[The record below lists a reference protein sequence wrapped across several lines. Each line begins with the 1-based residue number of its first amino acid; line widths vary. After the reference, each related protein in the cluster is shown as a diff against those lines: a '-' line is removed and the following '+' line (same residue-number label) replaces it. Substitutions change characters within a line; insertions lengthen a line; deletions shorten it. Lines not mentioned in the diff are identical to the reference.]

1 MKIKLNTLVYLCTL
15 LLFMI
20 TASGIGSAAELQ
32 VDFVSQFNENTN
44 NDTVITNAL
53 VGEDFT
59 SHYGGSVFCV
69 AVSGNY
75 AYLGQGQDLVIVDIT
90 NAANPSQVGRLTTTA
105 VINDIAVSGN
115 YAYLADGN
123 SGLVVV
129 DISNRAAPAIRG
141 TYAYGS
147 GAAYDVAVSGS
158 NAYVAYGISG
168 LIVVDITKPTALTF
182 KGRLDTTNAQS
193 VVLSGNYAYIADDTS
208 GLVVM
213 DVTTPSSP
221 KLAGSYDTVKA
232 TGVAVS
238 GSYAYIADETNG
250 LVIVNIKTPT
260 APTYTGRFDT
270 PGKALSVVVSGSYAY
285 VADDASGLA
294 IVNIA
299 NPASPV
305 RVATYTA
312 TEGVAYDVFV
322 AGNYAYTAYGRSG
335 LAIVNIS
342 TPSAPTRAGVYD
354 VAGYASG
361 VAISGNYAY
370 LAYGYMGLTVVD
382 ISNPASPKRA
392 GSYITQGYAR
402 DLAVSGNYAYIADDT
417 YGLVIVDVTNK
428 ASPTL
433 KGSYNTAGRSWGVT
447 ISGNY
452 AYVADGAGGLVI
464 VDITNPAVPT
474 LKGSYDTAGNAE
486 NVAIVGNYAYVADG
500 DNGLVVIDIT
510 NPAAPTLRGSYNT
523 VGHAYGVMVSGNY
536 ASVADGT
543 NGIVIIN
550 ISNPAKPTLVS
561 SYDTTFAQNVVKSGN
576 YAYIAD
582 DTSGLVIL
590 DVTNVATPTLAGSYN
605 TAGHGYSVAVS
616 GNYVY
621 VADFDNGLV
630 ILHVENASST
640 DNPPVANAGSDQST
654 TIGSAV
660 NFDASSST
668 DDKGIATYSWDFD
681 ASNGITSEATGKT
694 ATKTYTVAGNYI
706 VTLTVTDTS
715 GQKATDT
722 LNVAVTSSSSTG
734 NTVSYTPT
742 YDNRLRELSPT
753 SVLSTTT
760 YVDVGKSTSTCRDLI
775 LFDLNGYKTT
785 DTISKA
791 TLSLYW
797 YYPASK
803 TRTSETVVEVYR
815 PAEWD
820 PKYVTWNSRTSG
832 VSWSNA
838 GGNWYD
844 KNGATQGS
852 APYASLAFAGSKVP
866 DNKYYDFDVT
876 DLVKEYVSGKYKNT
890 GFFLKAS
897 TESGNYIA
905 FYSSEYSNAAMR
917 PKLTITSTSGG
928 STSTDNAPV
937 ANAGADKTA
946 TTGSVVTFDGSASTD
961 DKGIASYSWDFDVS
975 NGITSEATGVTATH
989 TYTSPGTY
997 TATLTVTD
1005 TSGKKATDTLKVV
1018 VSSSVDTSPVS
1029 NAGADKTATTGSAV
1043 TFSGS
1048 ASTDDKGI
1056 ASYSWDFDVSNG
1068 IASEASGVT
1077 ATHTYASSGTYTVTL
1092 TVTDT
1097 AGQKS
1102 TDTLKVIVSGS
1113 ATAVTYSP
1121 VYDNRLR
1128 ELSPTSV
1135 LSTTTYLDVGKSTS
1149 ICRDVMLFDL
1159 SSYKTTDTISKA
1171 TLSLYWY
1178 YPAGATRTSSTIVEV
1193 YRPVA
1198 WDPKSVSWNNRA
1210 SGTPWTN
1217 KGGNWYDKN
1226 GTSQGSTPYASVTFS
1241 GSTVPGNK
1249 YYDFDVT
1256 QLVRE
1261 YISGKYTN
1269 TGFFLKARTESG
1281 NYIAFYSSEY
1291 SNAAMRPKLTIT
1303 R

>member
-1 MKIKLNTLVYLCTL
+1 MKIKLNTLVHLCTL

-53 VGEDFT
+53 EGEDFT

-90 NAANPSQVGRLTTTA
+90 NVANPSQVGRVTTTA

-129 DISNRAAPAIRG
+129 DILNRAAPAIRG
-141 TYAYGS
+141 TYAYSS

-158 NAYVAYGISG
+158 NAYVAYGTSG

-213 DVTTPSSP
+213 DVTTPASP

-238 GSYAYIADETNG
+238 GSYAYISDDTNG
-250 LVIVNIKTPT
+250 LVIVNIKNPA
-260 APTYTGRFDT
+260 APTYTGRADT
-270 PGKALSVVVSGSYAY
+270 PGKALSVVLSGSYAY

-294 IVNIA
+294 IMNIA

-305 RVATYTA
+305 SAATYTA

-342 TPSAPTRAGVYD
+342 TPSAPARAGVYD
-354 VAGYASG
+354 VSGYASG

-370 LAYGYMGLTVVD
+370 LAYGYMGLTIVD

-428 ASPTL
+428 ASPAL
-433 KGSYNTAGRSWGVT
+433 KGSYNTAGRAWGVT

-486 NVAIVGNYAYVADG
+486 NVAIAGNYAYVADG

-523 VGHAYGVMVSGNY
+523 AGQAYGIVVSGNY
-536 ASVADGT
+536 AYVADGN
-543 NGIVIIN
+543 NGLVIIN
-550 ISNPAKPTLVS
+550 ISDPAKPTLVS
-561 SYDTTFAQNVVKSGN
+561 SYVTKFAQNVVKSGN
-576 YAYIAD
+576 YVYIAD
-582 DTSGLVIL
+582 DTSGLVLL
-590 DVTNVATPTLAGSYN
+590 DVSNVATPTLAGGYN

-621 VADFDNGLV
+621 VADFENGLV
-630 ILHVENASST
+630 ILHVENTSST
-640 DNPPVANAGSDQST
+640 DNPPVANAGPDQST

-660 NFDASSST
+660 NFDASLST
-668 DDKGIATYSWDFD
+668 DDKGIAMYSWDFD

-694 ATKTYTVAGNYI
+694 AIKTYTVAGNYI
-706 VTLTVTDTS
+706 VTLTVTDS
-715 GQKATDT
+715 NGQKATDT
-722 LNVAVTSSSSTG
+722 VNVVATSSTG

-775 LFDLNGYKTT
+775 LFDLSGYKTT

-791 TLSLYW
+791 TLSLHW
-797 YYPASK
+797 YYPASA
-803 TRTSETVVEVYR
+803 TRTSDTIVEVYR
-815 PAEWD
+815 PVEWD
-820 PKYVTWNSRTSG
+820 PKYVTWNSRMSG

-844 KNGATQGS
+844 KNGASQGS
-852 APYASLAFAGSKVP
+852 APYASLTFAGSKVP
-866 DNKYYDFDVT
+866 DNKYYEFDVT
-876 DLVKEYVSGKYKNT
+876 QLVQEYVSGKYTNT
-890 GFFLKAS
+890 GFFIKAKS
-897 TESGNYIA
+897 ESGNYIA
-905 FYSSEYSNAAMR
+905 FYSSEYSNTAVR
-917 PKLTITSTSGG
+917 PKLTITSASG
-928 STSTDNAPV
+928 STSTDTAPPV

-975 NGITSEATGVTATH
+975 NGITSEA
-989 TYTSPGTY
+989 
-997 TATLTVTD
+997 
-1005 TSGKKATDTLKVV
+1005 
-1018 VSSSVDTSPVS
+1018 
-1029 NAGADKTATTGSAV
+1029 
-1043 TFSGS
+1043 
-1048 ASTDDKGI
+1048 
-1056 ASYSWDFDVSNG
+1056 
-1068 IASEASGVT
+1068 SGVT
-1077 ATHTYASSGTYTVTL
+1077 ATHTYASPGTYTVTL

-1097 AGQKS
+1097 AGKKA
-1102 TDTLKVIVSGS
+1102 TDTLKVVVSGS

-1149 ICRDVMLFDL
+1149 GCRDVLLFDL

-1178 YPAGATRTSSTIVEV
+1178 YPAGVTRTSNTVVEV
-1193 YRPVA
+1193 YRPIE
-1198 WDPKSVSWNNRA
+1198 WDPKYVSWNNRA

-1217 KGGNWYDKN
+1217 AGGNWYDKN
-1226 GTSQGSTPYASVTFS
+1226 GVAQGTTPYASITFPAS
-1241 GSTVPGNK
+1241 ALPDNK

-1256 QLVRE
+1256 QLVQE
-1261 YISGKYTN
+1261 YVSGKYKN

-1281 NYIAFYSSEY
+1281 NYIAFYSADAT
-1291 SNAAMRPKLTIT
+1291 NAAVRPKLTIT
-1303 R
+1303 S

>member
-1 MKIKLNTLVYLCTL
+1 MKIKENIAIYLCTL
-15 LLFMI
+15 LFFMTI
-20 TASGIGSAAELQ
+20 ASGIGSAAELK
-32 VDFVSQFNENTN
+32 VDFVSQFNENTY
-44 NDTVITNAL
+44 NDTAITNAL

-90 NAANPSQVGRLTTTA
+90 NAANPSQVGRVTTTA

-129 DISNRAAPAIRG
+129 DISNRASPAIRG
-141 TYAYGS
+141 TYTYSS

-158 NAYVAYGISG
+158 YAYVAYGTSG

-182 KGRLDTTNAQS
+182 KGRLDTINAQS
-193 VVLSGNYAYIADDTS
+193 VALSGNYAYIADDTS

-213 DVTTPSSP
+213 DITTPSSP

-238 GSYAYIADETNG
+238 GNYAYIADDTNG

-285 VADDASGLA
+285 VADDASGLS

-305 RVATYTA
+305 SAATYTA

-335 LAIVNIS
+335 LAIVNIT

-370 LAYGYMGLTVVD
+370 MAYGYMGLTIVD

-392 GSYITQGYAR
+392 GSYITDGYAR

-452 AYVADGAGGLVI
+452 AYVADGAGGLMI
-464 VDITNPAVPT
+464 VDITNPAAPT

-500 DNGLVVIDIT
+500 DNGLVVLDIT
-510 NPAAPTLRGSYNT
+510 NPAAPTLKGSYDT
-523 VGHAYGVMVSGNY
+523 VGHAYGIVASGNY
-536 ASVADGT
+536 AYVADGT
-543 NGIVIIN
+543 NGLVIIN

-561 SYDTTFAQNVVKSGN
+561 SYVTKFAQNIVKSGN
-576 YAYIAD
+576 YVYIAD
-582 DTSGLVIL
+582 DSSGLVIL
-590 DVTNVATPTLAGSYN
+590 DVSNVATPTLAGSYN

-621 VADFDNGLV
+621 IADFDNGLV
-630 ILHVENASST
+630 ILHVENTSST
-640 DNPPVANAGSDQST
+640 DNPPVANAGSDKT
-654 TIGSAV
+654 ATVGSAV
-660 NFDASSST
+660 TFDGSAST
-668 DDKGIATYSWDFD
+668 DDVKIASYSWDFD
-681 ASNGITSEATGKT
+681 VSNGITSEATGVT
-694 ATKTYTVAGNYI
+694 ATHTYTSPGTYT
-706 VTLTVTDTS
+706 VTLTVTDTAN
-715 GQKATDT
+715 QKATDT
-722 LNVAVTSSSSTG
+722 MHVVVSSSSSTE
-734 NTVSYTPT
+734 NTVSYTAT
-742 YDNRLRELSPT
+742 YDNRLRQLSPT
-753 SVLSTTT
+753 SVFSTTT
-760 YVDVGKSTSTCRDLI
+760 YIDLGKSTSTCRDLV
-775 LFDLNGYKTT
+775 LFDLSGYKTT

-797 YYPASK
+797 YYPAGN
-803 TRTSETVVEVYR
+803 TRTSDTEVEIYR
-815 PAEWD
+815 PVEWD
-820 PKYVTWNSRTSG
+820 PKYVTWNSRISG

-844 KNGATQGS
+844 KNGASQGS
-852 APYASLAFAGSKVP
+852 APYASLTFAGSKVP

-876 DLVKEYVSGKYKNT
+876 QLVQEYVSGKYKNT
-890 GFFLKAS
+890 GFFLKAK

-928 STSTDNAPV
+928 STSTDKTPV
-937 ANAGADKTA
+937 ANAGDDKTV
-946 TTGSVVTFDGSASTD
+946 TTGSSMSFDGSASTD

-997 TATLTVTD
+997 T
-1005 TSGKKATDTLKVV
+1005 
-1018 VSSSVDTSPVS
+1018 
-1029 NAGADKTATTGSAV
+1029 
-1043 TFSGS
+1043 
-1048 ASTDDKGI
+1048 
-1056 ASYSWDFDVSNG
+1056 
-1068 IASEASGVT
+1068 
-1077 ATHTYASSGTYTVTL
+1077 VTL

-1097 AGQKS
+1097 ANQKA
-1102 TDTLKVIVSGS
+1102 TDTMHVIVSGS
-1113 ATAVTYSP
+1113 TTSVTYSP

-1135 LSTTTYLDVGKSTS
+1135 LSTTTYLDIGKSTS

-1193 YRPVA
+1193 YRPVT
-1198 WDPKSVSWNNRA
+1198 WDPKSVSWN
-1210 SGTPWTN
+1210 SWTTA
-1217 KGGNWYDKN
+1217 GGSWYDKN
-1226 GTSQGSTPYASVTFS
+1226 GASQGSTPYASVTFS

-1256 QLVRE
+1256 QLVKE

-1303 R
+1303 Q